1 MTATHTRSSVLLI
14 ACFMVMALALPQF
27 RDLLEGQ
34 LATHVLVQMPLLVFA
49 GWHCGQV
56 YSRSLERPMQYWN
69 AGGVPGLL
77 LVMFVLL
84 FWMLPRSVDGA
95 AAQVGFEIGK
105 FISLPLAGG
114 VLALSFPRAPILIRG
129 AIKANVVS
137 MCVVLAWLYSV
148 APIRLCTSYL
158 ASEQLQLGRAFALC
172 AAMLSI
178 VWGASLL
185 FELGVRG
192 RLLVPPR
199 TANAI
204 WCGLRRRQSP
214 YSSSPQKPC

>member
-49 GWHCGQV
+49 GWLCGQV
-56 YSRSLERPMQYWN
+56 YSRSLEPMQCWN
-69 AGGVPGLL
+69 AGGAPGLL

-95 AAQVGFEIGK
+95 VAQVSFEIGK
-105 FISLPLAGG
+105 FISLPLSGG
-114 VLALSFPRAPILIRG
+114 VLALSFRRAPTLLRG

-148 APIRLCTSYL
+148 APVRLCTSYL
-158 ASEQLQLGRAFALC
+158 ASEQHQLGLAFALC
-172 AAMLSI
+172 AAILSI
-178 VWGASLL
+178 AWGAPLL
-185 FELGVRG
+185 F
-192 RLLVPPR
+192 
-199 TANAI
+199 
-204 WCGLRRRQSP
+204 RQDRWSP
-214 YSSSPQKPC
+214 DAFAQWHSGGAGDRSASER

>member
-1 MTATHTRSSVLLI
+1 MTATRTRPSLLMI
-14 ACFMVMALALPQF
+14 ACFMVMALALPQI
-27 RDLLEGQ
+27 RELLEGQ
-34 LATHVLVQMPLLVFA
+34 LATHVLIQMPLLASA
-49 GWHCGQV
+49 GWLCGQA
-56 YSRSLERPMQYWN
+56 YSRSLERPMQCWN
-69 AGGVPGLL
+69 TGGVPGLL

-84 FWMLPRSVDGA
+84 FWMLPRSVDA
-95 AAQVGFEIGK
+95 AVAQLGFEIGK

-158 ASEQLQLGRAFALC
+158 AGEQHQLGRAFALC

-178 VWGASLL
+178 VWGASLM
-185 FELGVRG
+185 FELGVWRG
-192 RLLVPPR
+192 RFWVLPAR
-199 TANAI
+199 
-204 WCGLRRRQSP
+204 S
-214 YSSSPQKPC
+214 